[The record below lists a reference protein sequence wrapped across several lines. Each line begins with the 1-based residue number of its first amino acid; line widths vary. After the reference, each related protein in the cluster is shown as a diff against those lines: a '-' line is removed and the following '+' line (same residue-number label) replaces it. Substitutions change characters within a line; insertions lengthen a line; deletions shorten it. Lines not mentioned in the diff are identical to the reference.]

1 MATIPQSTLDQ
12 MADRTVDDII
22 GICLHHTAAQ
32 DQEEDIGDI
41 AAEEERDQGFVY
53 AGYNFVIWK
62 TGEIQVGRPIL
73 KVPAAQL
80 GLNVPYIAI
89 CCEGNFQPNVPGIP
103 TEEPTPEQLA
113 AVIKIVNE
121 WVKPKCPK
129 LAHFIGH
136 RDVAGLVGV
145 PSDAT
150 ACPGDNLYAHMHD
163 LRVATGLSFPS

>member
-1 MATIPQSTLDQ
+1 MAEIAQSTLDK
-12 MADRTVDDII
+12 MTDRTVEQIV
-22 GICLHHTAAQ
+22 GWCLHHTAAQ
-32 DQEEDIGDI
+32 DQEEDILDI
-41 AAEEERDQGFVY
+41 AAEEERDQGFVW

-62 TGEIQVGRPIL
+62 TGEIQVGRPIT

-80 GLNVPYIAI
+80 GDNTPYVAI

-113 AVIKIVNE
+113 SVITIVNQ
-121 WVKPKCPK
+121 WLKPKCPNLK
-129 LAHFIGH
+129 FGIGH

-163 LRVATGLSFPS
+163 LRVATGTAFPS